1 MTAPF
6 CLPAFGC
13 AAHCDQVSCRPR
25 QGKLWELRLFGAVL
39 GVSEEK
45 HKGGIPTRKPIMG
58 LQSWTC
64 VDLRGPAGTFG
75 GPSCTF
81 VDLRGPS
88 GHLRGPS
95 WTFVDLRGPWWTFV
109 DLRGPSCTFVDLRGW
124 ASNLRGAAWDL
135 RGGSWIFVLIQP
147 RLGGPRGVGAEP
159 ECTGGQNT

>member
-64 VDLRGPAGTFG
+64 VDLRGPSGHLRA
-75 GPSCTF
+75 PSWTF
-81 VDLRGPS
+81 VDLRGTFVD
-88 GHLRGPS
+88 LRGPS
-95 WTFVDLRGPWWTFV
+95 WTFVDLGGPSWTFV
-109 DLRGPSCTFVDLRGW
+109 DLRAPSWTFVAGPQTF
-124 ASNLRGAAWDL
+124 GAAWDL
-135 RGGSWIFVLIQP
+135 RGGSWTFVLIQP

>member
-13 AAHCDQVSCRPR
+13 AAHCDWVSCRPR
-25 QGKLWELRLFGAVL
+25 QENLWELRLFGADL

-64 VDLRGPAGTFG
+64 VDLRGPAWTFG
-75 GPSCTF
+75 PPSWTS
-81 VDLRGPS
+81 VHLRGPS

-95 WTFVDLRGPWWTFV
+95 CTFVDLRAPSCTFVHLRGPSCTLV
-109 DLRGPSCTFVDLRGW
+109 DLRGPSWLDLQPSWGCVGFTRGFVDLR
-124 ASNLRGAAWDL
+124 AKSAQTRG
-135 RGGSWIFVLIQP
+135 S
-147 RLGGPRGVGAEP
+147 
-159 ECTGGQNT
+159 

>member
-95 WTFVDLRGPWWTFV
+95 WTFVDLRGPSWTLV
-109 DLRGPSCTFVDLRGW
+109 DLRGPSWTFVHLRGPSWLGLKPSWGCVGFKRGFVDLR
-124 ASNLRGAAWDL
+124 ANSAQTRG
-135 RGGSWIFVLIQP
+135 P
-147 RLGGPRGVGAEP
+147 
-159 ECTGGQNT
+159 